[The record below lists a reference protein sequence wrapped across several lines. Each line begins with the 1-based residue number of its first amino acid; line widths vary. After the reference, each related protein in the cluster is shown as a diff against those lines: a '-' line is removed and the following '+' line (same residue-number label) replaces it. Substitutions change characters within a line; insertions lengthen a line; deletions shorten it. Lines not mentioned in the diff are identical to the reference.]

1 MGFELKI
8 VGWIVG
14 CRFRLAAAK
23 LFGMWWPGTE
33 LNRRRQPFQGI
44 EKGDVVFWFK
54 DKQLSRR
61 VEMRCSL
68 EDFVERLSQHV
79 PEYYQ
84 HAVRNF
90 GLFAPRGLSE
100 TTHTIFAI
108 LRQKHRPRPK
118 ARGWAES
125 IKRDFRRDPL
135 LDREGKRMKWVGR
148 IAPRG
153 SE

>member
-1 MGFELKI
+1 MGSELRI
-8 VGWIVG
+8 AG
-14 CRFRLAAAK
+14 CRSRLSAAK

-90 GLFAPRGLSE
+90 GLFAPRELSE

-108 LRQKHRPRPK
+108 LQLV
-118 ARGWAES
+118 EE
-125 IKRDFRRDPL
+125 
-135 LDREGKRMKWVGR
+135 REQFGFPNLQSQYR
-148 IAPRG
+148 
-153 SE
+153 SDLQ